1 MSCQSFLN
9 SFGDFRDPR
18 NQIIKVPP
26 EILGGFRAGSKGA
39 LGPTVTKK

>member
-26 EILGGFRAGSKGA
+26 EIFNFGWI
-39 LGPTVTKK
+39 